1 MRISDWSSDVCSS
14 DLLEREHEG
23 AGALL
28 RLELL
33 DDAVAG
39 AAGQAAVVAGDRH
52 AGGLGE
58 VGGEALAP
66 LGEVGEDEDLLTGG
80 EHRPDDLLES
90 RELAG
95 ATGEGP
101 TVVLVVG
108 RVVADLLQGGDG
120 REDRALLRTVA
131 ALSGV
136 DDEAVE
142 HRLVEADL
150 LGRHGAVVEL
160 VDAAGQP
167 GRHPRP
173 RLRRAAPPAAAP
185 P

>member
-1 MRISDWSSDVCSS
+1 MVFLFKQKTAYEMRISDWSSDVCSS
-14 DLLEREHEG
+14 DL
-23 AGALL
+23 
-28 RLELL
+28 
-33 DDAVAG
+33 
-39 AAGQAAVVAGDRH
+39 DRH

-58 VGGEALAP
+58 VAGEALAP

-80 EHRPDDLLES
+80 EHRLDDLLES

-120 REDRALLRTVA
+120 RADRALLRAGA

-136 DDEAVE
+136 DDAAVE

-150 LGRHGAVVEL
+150 LGSHGAVVEL
-160 VDAAGQP
+160 VDSVGQLGGHLRLGLGAAEHEQAGN
-167 GRHPRP
+167 GRATGGDRGCP
-173 RLRRAAPPAAAP
+173 
-185 P
+185 

>member
-14 DLLEREHEG
+14 DL
-23 AGALL
+23 
-28 RLELL
+28 
-33 DDAVAG
+33 
-39 AAGQAAVVAGDRH
+39 
-52 AGGLGE
+52 
-58 VGGEALAP
+58 
-66 LGEVGEDEDLLTGG
+66 
-80 EHRPDDLLES
+80 S

-160 VDAAGQP
+160 VDAVGQL
-167 GRHPRP
+167 GGHL
-173 RLRRAAPPAAAP
+173 RLGLGAAEHEQADRKGTRLKSSH
-185 P
+185 